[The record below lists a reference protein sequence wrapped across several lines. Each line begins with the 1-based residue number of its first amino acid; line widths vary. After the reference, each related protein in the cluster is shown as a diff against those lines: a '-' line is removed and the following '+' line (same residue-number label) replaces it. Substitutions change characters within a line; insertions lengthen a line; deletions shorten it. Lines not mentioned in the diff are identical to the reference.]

1 MTYISSKPILRLM
14 TLANKVTSIRL
25 ILAPI
30 FFVIFIT
37 QGSSWTVPIL
47 WIIFIGSELTD
58 LLDGIIARKKGEIS
72 DFGKLYDPFADTLTQ
87 ITYFLCFVIEGIF
100 PPLLFLVVLYREFSV
115 LFVRNQLL
123 SRGITLAAGKG
134 GKVKTV
140 TYVLSGALA
149 LAASSIIRLGYNEF
163 DFNLYGLISCIAA
176 VVFLIS
182 VIIAIISFVGY
193 VSILLKTPIKTPKE

>member
-1 MTYISSKPILRLM
+1 M